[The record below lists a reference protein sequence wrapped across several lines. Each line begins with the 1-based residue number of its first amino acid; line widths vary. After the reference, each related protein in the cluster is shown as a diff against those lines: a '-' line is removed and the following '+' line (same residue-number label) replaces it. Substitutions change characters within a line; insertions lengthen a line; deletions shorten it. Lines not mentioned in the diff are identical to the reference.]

1 MRFIELVN
9 DTIDELAELLSREH
23 GKTLADA
30 RGDVQRG
37 IEVIEFCLGIPHL
50 LKGEY
55 TEGAGPG
62 IDVYSLRQPL
72 GVVAGITPFNFPAMI
87 PLWKAGPA
95 LACGNAFVLAASATR
110 RFR

>member
-1 MRFIELVN
+1 WNPQRRARVLMRFIELVN
-9 DTIDELAELLSREH
+9 DTIDELDELLSREH

-50 LKGEY
+50 LTGEY

-72 GVVAGITPFNFPAMI
+72 GVVAGIT
-87 PLWKAGPA
+87 
-95 LACGNAFVLAASATR
+95 
-110 RFR
+110 